1 MYERDALG
9 AIAFNRDNQFPFYNG
24 ATTLPFLLDDLG
36 CNGTES
42 SLLECL
48 PQHNCGKSSDVTNDH
63 EDAGVSCSRRGNYSY
78 S

>member
-1 MYERDALG
+1 MYERDASG
-9 AIAFNRDNQFPFYNG
+9 AIAFNQNNRFPLNNG
-24 ATTLPFLLDDLG
+24 AKTLPFLLDDLG

-48 PQHNCGKSSDVTNDH
+48 PQHNCKRYGTN
-63 EDAGVSCSRRGNYSY
+63 EDAGVSCSQRGNYSY